1 MKFEEKLALAVEL
14 SNAAANV
21 MRSANETGYGRE
33 RDALNN
39 LSVDLSRSARAIIE
53 WAHRNPNGSN
63 GAGVTAEQEGV
74 SNEQNQG

>member
-1 MKFEEKLALAVEL
+1 MKFNEKLSLAAEL
-14 SNAAANV
+14 ANAAANV

-53 WAHRNPNGSN
+53 WAHGKPHGSDVVV
-63 GAGVTAEQEGV
+63 VTSGPEVAT
-74 SNEQNQG
+74 NE

>member
-21 MRSANETGYGRE
+21 MRSASEANYGRE

-53 WAHRNPNGSN
+53 WAHGKPHNSD
-63 GAGVTAEQEGV
+63 GAGVTSEPEEAA
-74 SNEQNQG
+74 NE

>member
-1 MKFEEKLALAVEL
+1 MKFNEKLALAAEL
-14 SNAAANV
+14 ANAAANV

-53 WAHRNPNGSN
+53 WAHGNPNGSD
-63 GAGVTAEQEGV
+63 ATSVTAEQKGI